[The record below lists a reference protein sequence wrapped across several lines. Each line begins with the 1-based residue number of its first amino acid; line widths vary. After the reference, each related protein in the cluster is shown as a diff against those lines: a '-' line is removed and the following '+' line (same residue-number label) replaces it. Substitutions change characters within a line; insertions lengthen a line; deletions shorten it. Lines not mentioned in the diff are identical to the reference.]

1 MQFNKILRFSFI
13 FMILLGLLIISN
25 GCKKKEPVVISFSI
39 NELTDMYVG
48 EVKTLSIT
56 SDSDIIDDIIW
67 SVNDNSISSI
77 DGNQLT
83 LIKKGELI
91 ITATYS
97 KDESI
102 TDSAS
107 YSVTV
112 LKPESLEIIVEE
124 TQIYMGDT
132 IDINVNIYPEK
143 ANQEFEE
150 NVCNIL

>member
-1 MQFNKILRFSFI
+1 
-13 FMILLGLLIISN
+13 
-25 GCKKKEPVVISFSI
+25 
-39 NELTDMYVG
+39 MYVG

-67 SVNDNSISSI
+67 SVNDNSIASI

-124 TQIYMGDT
+124 TQIG
-132 IDINVNIYPEK
+132 
-143 ANQEFEE
+143 FEE
-150 NVCNIL
+150 DK